1 MARVTVG
8 RNDPTK
14 GFLAFRRFAMP
25 AIGGVLGL
33 LALLPPAH
41 ARGQPDPADT
51 KKAAVRVLAVA
62 RTPLADEHLAEGGL
76 IVALARASLA
86 QSGSGGPA
94 GTEPDLRWIKP
105 APAPPFLN
113 EHPVDVALPVEGADC
128 DHPNV
133 LTQSLAML
141 CDNAVFSDPLLQVVV
156 GLFAPAR
163 SAFKF
168 DSDEAI
174 VGKTICVVQDHDVS
188 ALNGGGRNWVSFK
201 RVSVLR
207 RPTLLD
213 CVVAAQAGEADAF
226 AATDLEGRF
235 LLTRLGLAQSFTM
248 QARPLATRGV
258 HAVAARDNARAE
270 QLIGAINRGLK
281 RLKQS
286 GEYATIVQKHMT
298 ALWDGTAA
306 RPPPS
311 AFATTA
317 ATSRTPGAQQGPG
330 PSTTGPATAPLPKG
344 PPAIGAADRA
354 RALRYMKKG
363 DEELG
368 EGRVAP
374 ARLLYERAADM
385 GIPQAAMAMAA
396 TYDADEL
403 NKLGLVG
410 IPPDAALAKRWY
422 ERARA
427 LGAKGADRRLQ
438 RLGAN

>member
-1 MARVTVG
+1 
-8 RNDPTK
+8 
-14 GFLAFRRFAMP
+14 
-25 AIGGVLGL
+25 
-33 LALLPPAH
+33 
-41 ARGQPDPADT
+41 
-51 KKAAVRVLAVA
+51 
-62 RTPLADEHLAEGGL
+62 
-76 IVALARASLA
+76 
-86 QSGSGGPA
+86 
-94 GTEPDLRWIKP
+94 
-105 APAPPFLN
+105 
-113 EHPVDVALPVEGADC
+113 
-128 DHPNV
+128 
-133 LTQSLAML
+133 
-141 CDNAVFSDPLLQVVV
+141 
-156 GLFAPAR
+156 
-163 SAFKF
+163 
-168 DSDEAI
+168 
-174 VGKTICVVQDHDVS
+174 
-188 ALNGGGRNWVSFK
+188 
-201 RVSVLR
+201 
-207 RPTLLD
+207 
-213 CVVAAQAGEADAF
+213 
-226 AATDLEGRF
+226 
-235 LLTRLGLAQSFTM
+235 
-248 QARPLATRGV
+248 
-258 HAVAARDNARAE
+258 
-270 QLIGAINRGLK
+270 
-281 RLKQS
+281 
-286 GEYATIVQKHMT
+286 MT